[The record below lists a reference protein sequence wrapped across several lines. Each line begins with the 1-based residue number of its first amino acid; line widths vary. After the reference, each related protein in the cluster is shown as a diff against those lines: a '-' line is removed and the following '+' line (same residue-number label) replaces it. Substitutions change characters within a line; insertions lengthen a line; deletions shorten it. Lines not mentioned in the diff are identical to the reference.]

1 MDWLTFT
8 AKIVEALAWPATLIG
23 LLWIVRK
30 ELPQIAS
37 SLRKLKYKD
46 VELEFGEAA
55 KQLAAEVKE
64 VVPQDEPKLDLKI
77 GLATR
82 SDAQERL
89 TTLAVLAPRAAILEA
104 WLLVES
110 AAADAIQRTGLG
122 TAPSMSGPQHLM
134 QRLQKGGLLR
144 PRQLGIFEKLRR
156 LRNEAVHSADANFA
170 QEAVLSYIE
179 SAVAMAAY
187 LEELGD

>member
-1 MDWLTFT
+1 M
-8 AKIVEALAWPATLIG
+8 I
-23 LLWIVRK
+23 RK

-37 SLRKLKYKD
+37 SLRRLKYKD

-64 VVPQDEPKLDLKI
+64 AVPQDDPKPNLTI

-89 TTLAVLAPRAAILEA
+89 QTLAGLAPRSAILEA

-110 AAADAIQRTGLG
+110 AAADAIRRTGLD
-122 TAPSMSGPQHLM
+122 TMPGPQNLM

-144 PRQLGIFEKLRR
+144 PRQMGVFENLRR
-156 LRNEAVHSADANFA
+156 LRNEAVHSADAIFS
-170 QEAVLSYIE
+170 QEAVLSYVE
-179 SAVAMAAY
+179 SAVTMAAY